1 MVKKVVSKVL
11 LGSFALVAGQLA
23 YVVKRDLPSFEG
35 FDASGAVGDPELPTV
50 TIAVLGDSTTTGPG
64 LTRPEDIWIRQAAA
78 MLADRYHVVIESVGM
93 GGSKAKDVAV
103 DQVPLVRR
111 ADIAIVAAG
120 SNDALRAR
128 TVSHSEHWLNRTAT
142 QLLESAEIVILAGVG
157 DLADIPRLP
166 WPLSAFARSR
176 GFAMDAAHRRVA
188 ATSDRIIKVPILE
201 VGAPRFKETADTFS
215 PDLFH
220 VNEKGHQIW
229 AETLL
234 PHLEE
239 AISRIGR

>member
-1 MVKKVVSKVL
+1 MVKKVLSKVV
-11 LGSFALVAGQLA
+11 LGSAALVAGQLA

-35 FDASGAVGDPELPTV
+35 FDASGAVGNPELPTV

-78 MLADRYHVVIESVGM
+78 MLADRYHVVIESVGV
-93 GGSKAKDVAV
+93 GGSKAKDVAIE
-103 DQVPLVRR
+103 QVPRVGNV
-111 ADIAIVAAG
+111 DIAIVAAG

-128 TVSHSEHWLNRTAT
+128 SVNHSEHWLHQTAA
-142 QLLESAEIVILAGVG
+142 QLLGRAEVVILAGVG

-188 ATSDRIIKVPILE
+188 ATSHRILKVPIFE
-201 VGAPRFKETADTFS
+201 IGAPRFKETDDTFS

-234 PHLEE
+234 PYLER
-239 AISRIGR
+239 AIAKIGR